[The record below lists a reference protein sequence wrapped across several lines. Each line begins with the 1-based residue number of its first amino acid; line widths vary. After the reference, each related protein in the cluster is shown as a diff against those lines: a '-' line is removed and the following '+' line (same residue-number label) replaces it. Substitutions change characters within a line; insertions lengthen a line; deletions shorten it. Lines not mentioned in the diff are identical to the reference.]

1 MNFEN
6 LRAGLLCAET
16 FDRSQHD
23 KNTREQTNVHRSN
36 VHDIFLSDLN
46 ITWDLKS
53 NLQASTTG
61 NDETEEPEASYYPVQ
76 YLLPC
81 ARASGQQAFNQ

>member
-36 VHDIFLSDLN
+36 VHDFFFVGFEYNLGFEI
-46 ITWDLKS
+46 KS
-53 NLQASTTG
+53 S
-61 NDETEEPEASYYPVQ
+61 S
-76 YLLPC
+76 
-81 ARASGQQAFNQ
+81 FNYRK